1 MKQKKQVLAQQL
13 FNGLLIAAVIVM
25 LGVLSTRFKADIDWT
40 AGKRN
45 TLTAA
50 SVKQL
55 EAMKDPLVFHIFAP
69 SGADTRHAIEA
80 DLQRYT
86 RVKKDI
92 TLDFIDPSA
101 SPQKVRD
108 YKVNYV
114 GEIVAE
120 YQGRRETLTATTEP
134 AITTALQ
141 RLAYG
146 GEQWVVF
153 LEGHGER
160 STSEPG
166 QGAFTKFAQV
176 LKDKGLKVQGLNLIQ
191 TPKIPDNTSVLVV
204 ASPASKLLDG
214 EGRIIADFVAH
225 GGNVLWLA
233 DPDYAPGIDALA
245 AELGV
250 SWQNG
255 YAVFPDYQA
264 LGVSNPLFFVATG
277 YPPNPVTQGLDMVTA
292 FPLARSL
299 TVKAPA
305 GWQSQPLLQTTDS
318 AWLETGDIGNGS
330 IEFDAKDIKGPLTI
344 GATLTREYKPE
355 STGPAKTAP
364 ENAKPDGAGDAKDQ
378 TAKPHPQRVALIGD
392 ADFLSDAYLEQLGNQ
407 QLGVNLIQWL
417 ASRDTQLNI
426 DVPKAP
432 DSSLYLPGWATVA
445 IAGGFVVLL
454 PLLLIG
460 YGVMRWAVRRRR

>member
-13 FNGLLIAAVIVM
+13 FNGLLIGVVIVL
-25 LGVLSTRFKADIDWT
+25 LGVLSVRFKTDIDWT

-55 EAMKDPLVFHIFAP
+55 ESMKDPIVFHVFAP

-80 DLQRYT
+80 DLQRYI
-86 RVKKDI
+86 RAKKDI
-92 TLDFIDPSA
+92 TIDFIDPSA
-101 SPQKVRD
+101 QPQKVRD
-108 YKVNYV
+108 YNVSFV
-114 GEIVAE
+114 GQIVAE
-120 YQGRRETLTATTEP
+120 YQGRRETLDATTEP

-146 GEQWVVF
+146 GEQWIVF

-166 QGAFTKFAQV
+166 QSSFNKFAQV
-176 LKDKGLKVQGLNLIQ
+176 LKDKGLKVQGLNLVK
-191 TPKIPDNTSVLVV
+191 TPKVPDNTSVLVI
-204 ASPASKLLDG
+204 ASPAGKLLEG
-214 EGRIIADFVAH
+214 EAQIVADFVAH

-233 DPDYAPGIDALA
+233 DPDYPTGIEPLA
-245 AELGV
+245 RELGV

-264 LGVSNPLFFVATG
+264 LGISNPLFFVATG

-299 TVKAPA
+299 TVKAPQ
-305 GWQSQPLLQTTDS
+305 GWQAQPLLTTNEA
-318 AWLETGDIGNGS
+318 AWLETGDIKSGA
-330 IEFDAKDIKGPLTI
+330 IALDDKDIKGPLTI
-344 GATLTREYKPE
+344 GATLTRQYQPQ
-355 STGPAKTAP
+355 AAAD
-364 ENAKPDGAGDAKDQ
+364 AKPAADGAAEK
-378 TAKPHPQRVALIGD
+378 AHPQRVALIGD
-392 ADFLSDAYLEQLGNQ
+392 ADFLSDAYLDQLGNQ
-407 QLGVNLIQWL
+407 QLGVNLVQWL
-417 ASRDTQLNI
+417 ASRDAQLNI

-432 DSSLYLPGWATVA
+432 DTALYLPGWATMA
-445 IAGGFVVLL
+445 IAAGFVVVL
-454 PLLLIG
+454 PLLLLG
-460 YGVMRWAVRRRR
+460 FGVLRWAVRRRR